1 MDNFEAWYKANK
13 QANKVSGTS
22 PLTFK
27 GNGKELTNYRIY
39 GNTVNGGSVGD
50 RINEGS
56 AALPY
61 GYRVPVT
68 VTNGTDTQIT
78 NLYLPEPLRTVG
90 SEAEYVDYKEQR
102 QHRVRKNLLQ
112 NTATSQTINGVT
124 FTVNGDGSVTC
135 NGTANGITFFT
146 YATNKQITENV
157 ILTGC
162 PINGGYSNYL
172 SKVQRTSDKITI
184 AEDIGMGSRTFTPN
198 KNIDVVI
205 RIASGYTCNNLT
217 FYPMIRKA
225 EIEDDTYEPYIENT
239 EIDVELP
246 AIPTLSGTTTVSV
259 DTTVP
264 PSSVVVMRQYINP
277 GTEDYFNYK
286 YDIRRRYD
294 EEV

>member
-78 NLYLPEPLRTVG
+78 NLYLPEPIRAVG

-102 QHRVRKNLLQ
+102 QHRVRKNLLK
-112 NTATSQTINGVT
+112 NMATSLSVNGVSVVINPDKSMSLSFESTPFTRWVTVSSNVRVKDGYILSGCPNLGINGLALRAT
-124 FTVNGDGSVTC
+124 STTSQNYVNDA
-135 NGTANGITFFT
+135 GTGVSITDAVGEYANI
-146 YATNKQITENV
+146 QIR
-157 ILTGC
+157 I
-162 PINGGYSNYL
+162 PSNYEN
-172 SKVQRTSDKITI
+172 S
-184 AEDIGMGSRTFTPN
+184 
-198 KNIDVVI
+198 
-205 RIASGYTCNNLT
+205 NLT
-217 FYPMIRKA
+217 FYPMIRKGD
-225 EIEDDTYEPYIENT
+225 IEDDTYEPYIENT